1 MNLINISN
9 HPSDNTIKRKA
20 CRANIITDEYKP
32 SELKFID
39 LRVLVKHYKEEN
51 GIDIEY
57 RLIPD
62 YIFNLRADN
71 STLVNPA
78 TGEYVDSS
86 FVGAMGEADYFI
98 QVVAA
103 NNISIDSVSEN
114 IIVRGDIYARF
125 NNYAIAQIVTW
136 M

>member
-1 MNLINISN
+1 MNYINISN
-9 HPSDNTIKRKA
+9 HPLDNTIKRKT
-20 CRANIITDEYKP
+20 CRAGIITDEHAAN
-32 SELKFID
+32 ELKFID
-39 LRVLVKHYKEEN
+39 LRVLVKHYKEDN
-51 GIDIEY
+51 GVDVEY
-57 RLIPD
+57 PLIPD
-62 YIFNLRADN
+62 YVFKLRADN
-71 STLVNPA
+71 STWVNPA

-125 NNYAIAQIVTW
+125 NNYATAQIVTW